1 MTGIGAH
8 DEPRVAVLH
17 AIALWSLA
25 EFLNLLAIR
34 AEPPEIPP
42 VRVAES
48 NTHRFLKRAGSP
60 FLAPGAASW

>member
-1 MTGIGAH
+1 MTGFGAH

-17 AIALWSLA
+17 AIALWSLG

-60 FLAPGAASW
+60 F